1 MDCFQGHGFFQ
12 RSRIKL
18 AENLLKAESSGDQTY
33 QVDGSLVEAR
43 GLQDL
48 LHGDSLQLVWVQ
60 LLPLVRYAVVHDH
73 RQWAHPSLLIVRSTF
88 LEKKMHRDA
97 TFAASM
103 LSLYNHYVEP
113 LASSLSSL

>member
-1 MDCFQGHGFFQ
+1 MACYQGHGFFQ
-12 RSRIKL
+12 RSTIKL
-18 AENLLKAESSGDQTY
+18 AENLLKAESSGDKTY
-33 QVDGSLVEAR
+33 QVDSSLVEAC

-73 RQWAHPSLLIVRSTF
+73 WQRAHPSLLIVRSTF
-88 LEKKMHRDA
+88 LEKNRHRDA

-103 LSLYNHYVEP
+103 LRL
-113 LASSLSSL
+113 